1 MTWDNKLRYAEKRIN
16 PFRIDSVRIKYDPM
30 GNQIWRESVVNGAA
44 AGRKYIVDIS
54 GELPTILCEIEDPNS
69 FVPGSLK
76 KSYYY
81 ADGQILSQRV
91 HDPND
96 PNAKK

>member
-1 MTWDNKLRYAEKRIN
+1 
-16 PFRIDSVRIKYDPM
+16 
-30 GNQIWRESVVNGAA
+30 
-44 AGRKYIVDIS
+44 
-54 GELPTILCEIEDPNS
+54 LCEIEDPNS

-96 PNAKK
+96 PNSYTPYFYVHDRLGSVRMVVDDTAAAVCSYGLVVNFEVLSKI